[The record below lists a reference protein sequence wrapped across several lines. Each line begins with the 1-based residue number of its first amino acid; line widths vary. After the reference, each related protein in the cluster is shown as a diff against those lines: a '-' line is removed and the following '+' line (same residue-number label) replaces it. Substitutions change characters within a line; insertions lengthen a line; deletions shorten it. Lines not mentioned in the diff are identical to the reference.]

1 MKLLSSAA
9 TEPHIPLRS
18 CWRPKTEIKLANEAN
33 VLWFIEEFWSL
44 MQLQKS
50 QNNGSKDE
58 NSHYCHSAI
67 EPGTEPPASPLR
79 CDSVCLYE
87 SAADCL
93 SVPSSAQTNRSFAR
107 ISVCHR
113 SVLEKLFL
121 FVRNPTRRRSSR
133 PVCCCSSEVCVWE
146 QWIFSSLFLE
156 NKKRGNAP
164 NIRQGR
170 SQTSLEHD
178 SFVTAT
184 M

>member
-1 MKLLSSAA
+1 MYSGLLKSFGVWCSFKNLK
-9 TEPHIPLRS
+9 HG
-18 CWRPKTEIKLANEAN
+18 NE
-33 VLWFIEEFWSL
+33 
-44 MQLQKS
+44 
-50 QNNGSKDE
+50 DE

-184 M
+184 MWQLWIQRVAFRGFVLTEVQDVCVWGR